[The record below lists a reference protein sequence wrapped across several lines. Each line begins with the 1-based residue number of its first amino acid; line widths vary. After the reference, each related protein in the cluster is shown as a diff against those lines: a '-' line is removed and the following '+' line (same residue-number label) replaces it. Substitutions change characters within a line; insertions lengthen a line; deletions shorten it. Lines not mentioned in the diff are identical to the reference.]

1 MALDPED
8 LAVFLVVV
16 REKSFGRAARSL
28 LVSQPTVSERI
39 ARMER
44 TIGADVFV
52 RGPRGVSLTPS
63 GERLRPVA
71 ERIVGLMVEAVETAR
86 SSDQPPPLQ
95 VGVHSTFAYR
105 AVPLVVRRA
114 RTADPEPPSP
124 RRSLR
129 PDHRHVAR
137 QGARR
142 RVRSP
147 WRTATRTALRRPS
160 SGPSRVRVRFY
171 ARVGFGE
178 IRTAA
183 LGGAARRSAQSLG
196 GRSPRI
202 RRPVEISGG
211 ERASGGVL
219 RCEHRGATCW
229 RTGLRCVRGSIGRRG

>member
-105 AVPLVVRRA
+105 AVPLVVPRSNSRPGA
-114 RTADPEPPSP
+114 SESETLTPTRSSP
-124 RRSLR
+124 CCSTGCSTPGSFSLAHGR
-129 PDHRHVAR
+129 PDCASTPF
-137 QGARR
+137 QWTQSCACALL
-142 RVRSP
+142 
-147 WRTATRTALRRPS
+147 RTSWLRRDPY
-160 SGPSRVRVRFY
+160 RC
-171 ARVGFGE
+171 ARW
-178 IRTAA
+178 
-183 LGGAARRSAQSLG
+183 RS
-196 GRSPRI
+196 
-202 RRPVEISGG
+202 
-211 ERASGGVL
+211 
-219 RCEHRGATCW
+219 T
-229 RTGLRCVRGSIGRRG
+229 T